1 MDKGIKTGKVDLRTY
16 RLFIEN
22 IKSKIR
28 AARVKASFSVN
39 TELILLY
46 WDIGKSVVERQ
57 VKDGWGAAV
66 IDHISRDI
74 QKDFPGI
81 EGFSSSNISRMRAF
95 YLTWK
100 DEVKISVRP
109 VPKLGKVNSA
119 QPVPK
124 ILEILSHVPWGHN
137 VDLLFKVKTL
147 QQRLWYAQEILK
159 HGWSRPVLVHQIEGN
174 AYARQGKAVTNFK
187 VTLPPLQSDLA
198 HQIIKDPYHFDFL
211 TLKDD
216 YNERVLET
224 ALIDEVQKFLLELG
238 SGFSFVGR
246 QVHLEV
252 GDQDFYI
259 DLLFYHLKLRCFVVI
274 DLKTEAFKPEF
285 AGKMNFYLSAADDLL
300 RHSDDQ
306 PSIGIILCKTRN
318 KVIAEYALR
327 DVKKPV
333 GVSSYVTRLVE
344 KLPQKFESML
354 PSVKDLE
361 KEFKY

>member
-1 MDKGIKTGKVDLRTY
+1 MVDKKIKAKQIDSRTY
-16 RLFIEN
+16 RPFIEN
-22 IKSKIR
+22 IKAKIR
-28 AARVKASFSVN
+28 TAKVKASLSVN
-39 TELILLY
+39 SELIWLY
-46 WDIGKSVVERQ
+46 WDIGRSVLDRQ
-57 VKDGWGAAV
+57 TKDGWGTSV
-66 IDHISRDI
+66 IEQMARDI
-74 QKDFPGI
+74 QKEFPGI
-81 EGFSSSNISRMRAF
+81 EGFSNRNIWRMRAF
-95 YLTWK
+95 YLAWTK
-100 DEVKISVRP
+100 ECE
-109 VPKLGKVNSA
+109 KLP
-119 QPVPK
+119 QPVA
-124 ILEILSHVPWGHN
+124 EIDGINPPRVVAQIPWGHN
-137 VDLLFKVKTL
+137 AFLLEKVKDPL
-147 QQRLWYAQEILK
+147 KRLWYAYKTIEF
-159 HGWSRPVLVHQIEGN
+159 GWSRLVLVHQIEGN
-174 AYARQGKAVTNFK
+174 AYGRQGKAVTNFK
-187 VTLPPLQSDLA
+187 VTLPPPQSDLA
-198 HQIIKDPYHFDFL
+198 HQIVKDPYHFDFL

-216 YNERVLET
+216 YNERVLEM

-238 SGFSFVGR
+238 AGFSFVGR

-252 GDQDFYI
+252 GDQDFYV

-274 DLKTEAFKPEF
+274 DLKTEAFTPEF
-285 AGKMNFYLSAADDLL
+285 VGKMNFYLSAADDLL